1 MAIQMM
7 TAAMS
12 ELGKGIVEAANFA
25 TAVTQ
30 FSHEVVR
37 RQAFTYFSMVAHY
50 PGSLDDI
57 DDYFIEMELI

>member
-7 TAAMS
+7 TATMS
-12 ELGKGIVEAANFA
+12 ELGKGIVEAAKFA

-37 RQAFTYFSMVAHY
+37 R
-50 PGSLDDI
+50 
-57 DDYFIEMELI
+57 